1 VGSTLWEK
9 KEQGKPLSFYLS
21 PEITLATP
29 TTVTHRPSFFLSLLR
44 YRDYIGTRKRFLF
57 IGTHFQRQRFLT
69 FFSIWKNIEGSCP
82 LFYLWFFRIY
92 LFLLYTFPFV
102 FLGPFGFP
110 IAWSTIHRHYRVRSN
125 LISFFSPFSP
135 LVVSWGTL
143 CLRCCGM
150 LSLFPLFLFMFFFG
164 SFKKG
169 CIFCSFYFFLP
180 RPFYFLLFFFFFL
193 TFLFLFSASSST
205 RRRSS
210 VAMAPIESDL
220 INL

>member
-1 VGSTLWEK
+1 MRRSKVGSTLWEK

-21 PEITLATP
+21 PEITLAPP

-69 FFSIWKNIEGSCP
+69 FFFIWKNIEGSCP

-125 LISFFSPFSP
+125 LISFFFPFLPFSCK
-135 LVVSWGTL
+135 LGYTLSTMLWDVVS
-143 CLRCCGM
+143 
-150 LSLFPLFLFMFFFG
+150 LSLVSFHVFFG
-164 SFKKG
+164 
-169 CIFCSFYFFLP
+169 
-180 RPFYFLLFFFFFL
+180 LF
-193 TFLFLFSASSST
+193 
-205 RRRSS
+205 
-210 VAMAPIESDL
+210 
-220 INL
+220 